1 MSTNIVTY
9 LTDAVRKYKASDVF
23 IVTGREVSFRVND
36 LVLTRSELEQ
46 GYTEK
51 AVKQFQKAKGL
62 KVTGKVDEK
71 TAKKL
76 KII

>member
-1 MSTNIVTY
+1 MVDGNYWVWTV
-9 LTDAVRKYKASDVF
+9 
-23 IVTGREVSFRVND
+23 
-36 LVLTRSELEQ
+36 
-46 GYTEK
+46 K
-51 AVKQFQKAKGL
+51 AVKEFQKAKGL

>member
-1 MSTNIVTY
+1 MVDGIY
-9 LTDAVRKYKASDVF
+9 HD
-23 IVTGREVSFRVND
+23 
-36 LVLTRSELEQ
+36 
-46 GYTEK
+46 YTVK